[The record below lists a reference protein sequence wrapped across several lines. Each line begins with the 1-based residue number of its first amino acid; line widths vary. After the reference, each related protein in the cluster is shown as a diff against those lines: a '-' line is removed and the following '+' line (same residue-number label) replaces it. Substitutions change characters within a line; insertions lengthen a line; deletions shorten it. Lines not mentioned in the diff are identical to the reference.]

1 MVRVGLIGFGMA
13 GQAFHA
19 PVIRGVPGMELA
31 CILERKGTRAREKY
45 PEVRV
50 ARTIEELLAEKEIQ
64 LCVIATPNDSH
75 YELAR
80 ACLLAGRDVVVDK
93 PFAPTL
99 AESEELVRLAAERGR
114 LITVYQDRRW
124 DGDFGTV
131 KKIVQSGRLGTIVEY
146 ECRFD
151 RFRPEPKANAWRER
165 AGQPGAGVLFDLGP
179 HVIDQA
185 LVLFGEPRAITASAF
200 CERET
205 SRVDDSFDVCLEY
218 PALRAMGR
226 ARIIA
231 FAPGPH
237 FLLHGTKGSFVK
249 YGMDPQ
255 EARLRG
261 ENFPQGTDWGADWG
275 EEAEALWGT
284 LSMVGEPSVKIK
296 TERGDYRGFY
306 ANVRDAIEKKAALD
320 VTPEQALRTMRAVML
335 AHKSSRERCRRAG
348 SVICKLSGS
357 GPFSDLQDRDN
368 QGSIFLRPNLQS
380 AAQHQF

>member
-31 CILERKGTRAREKY
+31 CILERRGTRAQEKY
-45 PEVRV
+45 PEVAV
-50 ARTIEELLAEKEIQ
+50 ARTLDELLADKAIQ

-75 YELAR
+75 FELAK
-80 ACLLAGRDVVVDK
+80 ACLSAGRDVVVDK

-99 AESEELVRLAAERGR
+99 GESEELVRLAAERGR

-131 KKIVQSGRLGTIVEY
+131 KEIVASGKLGKVVEY
-146 ECRFD
+146 ECRYD
-151 RFRPEPKANAWRER
+151 RFRLEPRANAWRER
-165 AGQPGAGVLFDLGP
+165 PDQPGAGVLFDLGP

-185 LVLFGEPRAITASAF
+185 LVLFGEPQTITASAF

-205 SRVDDSFDVCLEY
+205 SRVDDSFDVCMEY
-218 PALRAMGR
+218 PNLGAGLRAMGR

-237 FLLHGTKGSFVK
+237 FLIHGTKGSFVK

-261 ENFPQGTDWGADWG
+261 EDCPDGLDWGADWG
-275 EEAEALWGT
+275 IEEEQLWGT
-284 LSMVGEPSVKIK
+284 LSLVGEASVKVK

-320 VTPEQALRTMRAVML
+320 VTPEQALRTMHAVML
-335 AHKSSRERCRRAG
+335 AHKSSRERRTVEWSEA
-348 SVICKLSGS
+348 V
-357 GPFSDLQDRDN
+357 Q
-368 QGSIFLRPNLQS
+368 
-380 AAQHQF
+380 

>member
-19 PVIRGVPGMELA
+19 PVIEGVAGMELA
-31 CILERKGTRAREKY
+31 CILERRGTKAQEKY
-45 PEVRV
+45 PGARV
-50 ARTIEELLAEKEIQ
+50 ARSLDELLADKQIR

-75 YELAR
+75 FELAR

-99 AESEELVRLAAERGR
+99 AEAEELVRLAAERGR

-131 KKIVQSGRLGTIVEY
+131 NKLVQSGKLGTIVEY

-151 RFRPEPKANAWRER
+151 RFRLEPKPNAWREKPD
-165 AGQPGAGVLFDLGP
+165 QPGAGVLFDLGP

-185 LVLFGEPRAITASAF
+185 LVLFGEPKFITASAF

-218 PALRAMGR
+218 PQLRAMGR

-231 FAPGPH
+231 YAPGPH
-237 FLLHGTKGSFVK
+237 FLIHGTKGSFVK

-255 EARLRG
+255 EARLRSDDY
-261 ENFPQGTDWGADWG
+261 PQGKDWGADWG
-275 EEAEALWGT
+275 VEPEELRGT
-284 LSMVGEPSVKIK
+284 LSLVGEPSVRVK

-306 ANVRDAIEKKAALD
+306 ANVRDAIEKKAPLD
-320 VTPEQALRTMRAVML
+320 VTTEQALRTMRAVIL
-335 AHKSSRERCRRAG
+335 AHKSSRERRTVAWDE
-348 SVICKLSGS
+348 
-357 GPFSDLQDRDN
+357 P
-368 QGSIFLRPNLQS
+368 
-380 AAQHQF
+380 A

>member
-1 MVRVGLIGFGMA
+1 MVRVCLIGFGLA

-31 CILERKGTRAREKY
+31 CILERRGTRAQEKY

-50 ARTIEELLAEKEIQ
+50 ARTIDELLADKTIQ
-64 LCVIATPNDSH
+64 LCVVATPNDSH
-75 YELAR
+75 FELTR

-99 AESEELVRLAAERGR
+99 RESEELVRLAAELGR

-124 DGDFGTV
+124 DGDFETV
-131 KKIVQSGRLGTIVEY
+131 KKIVASGKLGTVVEY

-151 RFRPEPKANAWRER
+151 RFRLESKANAWRER
-165 AGQPGAGVLFDLGP
+165 PDQPGAGVLFDLGP

-185 LVLFGEPRAITASAF
+185 LVLFGEPKAITASAF

-205 SRVDDSFDVCLEY
+205 SQVDDSFDVCLEY
-218 PALRAMGR
+218 PGLRAMGR

-231 FAPGPH
+231 YAPGPH
-237 FLLHGTKGSFVK
+237 FLIHGTKGSFMK

-261 ENFPQGTDWGADWG
+261 EDYPQGTDWGADWG
-275 EEAEALWGT
+275 VEAEELWGT
-284 LSMVGEPSVKIK
+284 LSLVGEPAVKVK

-306 ANVRDAIEKKAALD
+306 ANVRDAIEKNTPLD
-320 VTPEQALRTMRAVML
+320 VTPEQALRTMRAVIL
-335 AHKSSRERCRRAG
+335 AHKSSRERRTVAWDE
-348 SVICKLSGS
+348 
-357 GPFSDLQDRDN
+357 P
-368 QGSIFLRPNLQS
+368 
-380 AAQHQF
+380 AE

>member
-1 MVRVGLIGFGMA
+1 MVRVGLIGFGLA

-31 CILERKGTRAREKY
+31 CILERNGARAREKY
-45 PEVRV
+45 PDVRL
-50 ARTIEELLAEKEIQ
+50 ARTLEELLTDKTIQ

-75 YELAR
+75 FELAR
-80 ACLLAGRDVVVDK
+80 ECLLAGRDVLVDK

-99 AESEELVRLAAERGR
+99 KESEALVRLAAECGR
-114 LITVYQDRRW
+114 LITVYLERRW

-131 KKIVQSGRLGTIVEY
+131 KEIVQSGRLGTVVEY

-165 AGQPGAGVLFDLGP
+165 ADQPGAGILFDLGP

-205 SRVDDSFDVCLEY
+205 SQVDDSFDVCLEY
-218 PALRAMGR
+218 PVLRAMAR

-237 FLLHGTKGSFVK
+237 FLIHGTKGSFIK
-249 YGMDPQ
+249 YGVDPQ

-261 ENFPQGTDWGADWG
+261 GDFPQSTDWGADWG
-275 EEAEALWGT
+275 EESESLWGT
-284 LSMVGEPSVKIK
+284 LSLVGEPSVKVK

-306 ANVRDAIEKKAALD
+306 ANVRDAIQKKAALE
-320 VTPEQALRTMRAVML
+320 VTPQQALRTMRAIML
-335 AHKSSRERCRRAG
+335 AHKSSRERQTVEWDEPAE
-348 SVICKLSGS
+348 
-357 GPFSDLQDRDN
+357 
-368 QGSIFLRPNLQS
+368 
-380 AAQHQF
+380 

>member
-1 MVRVGLIGFGMA
+1 MVRVGLIGFGLA

-31 CILERKGTRAREKY
+31 CILERRGTRAQEKY
-45 PEVRV
+45 PHVRV
-50 ARTIEELLAEKEIQ
+50 ARTLEELLADKEIQ
-64 LCVIATPNDSH
+64 LCVVATPNDSH
-75 YELAR
+75 FELAR

-99 AESEELVRLAAERGR
+99 GESEELVRLAAERGR

-124 DGDFGTV
+124 DGDFRTI
-131 KKIVQSGRLGTIVEY
+131 KKIVQSGRLGTVVEY

-151 RFRPEPKANAWRER
+151 RFRLEPKANAWRER
-165 AGQPGAGVLFDLGP
+165 ADQPGAGVLFDLGP

-200 CERET
+200 CQRET
-205 SRVDDSFDVCLEY
+205 SQVDDAFDVCLEY
-218 PALRAMGR
+218 PSSATGLRAMGR

-237 FLLHGTKGSFVK
+237 FLIHGTKGSFMK

-255 EARLRG
+255 EERLRG

-275 EEAEALWGT
+275 EDAEQLWGT
-284 LSMVGEPSVKIK
+284 LSRVGEPSVKVK

-306 ANVRDAIEKKAALD
+306 ANVRDAIEKKTPLE

-335 AHKSSRERCRRAG
+335 AHKSSRERRTVEWAEAG
-348 SVICKLSGS
+348 E
-357 GPFSDLQDRDN
+357 
-368 QGSIFLRPNLQS
+368 
-380 AAQHQF
+380 

>member
-1 MVRVGLIGFGMA
+1 MVRVGLIGFGLA

-31 CILERKGTRAREKY
+31 CILERRGTRAREKY

-50 ARTIEELLAEKEIQ
+50 ARSLDELLADEEIQ

-75 YELAR
+75 FEYAQ
-80 ACLLAGRDVVVDK
+80 ACLKAGRDVVVDK

-99 AESEELVRLAAERGR
+99 RESEELVRLAGERGR
-114 LITVYQDRRW
+114 LITVYQDRRY
-124 DGDFGTV
+124 DGDFETV
-131 KKIVQSGRLGTIVEY
+131 RKIVQSGRLGSVAEY

-151 RFRPEPKANAWRER
+151 RFRLEPKANAWRER
-165 AGQPGAGVLFDLGP
+165 ADQPGAGVLFDLGP

-200 CERET
+200 CQRET
-205 SRVDDSFDVCLEY
+205 SQVDDAFDVCMEY
-218 PALRAMGR
+218 PNSGVGLRAMGR

-231 FAPGPH
+231 YAPGPH
-237 FLLHGTKGSFVK
+237 FLIHGTKGSFVK
-249 YGMDPQ
+249 FGMDPQ

-261 ENFPQGTDWGADWG
+261 GNLPDGLDWGADWG
-275 EEAEALWGT
+275 VEDEQWWGT
-284 LSMVGEPSVKIK
+284 LSLVGEPSVKVK

-335 AHKSSRERCRRAG
+335 AHKSSRERRTVEWKEA
-348 SVICKLSGS
+348 VE
-357 GPFSDLQDRDN
+357 
-368 QGSIFLRPNLQS
+368 
-380 AAQHQF
+380 

>member
-19 PVIRGVPGMELA
+19 PVINGVPGMELA
-31 CILERKGTRAREKY
+31 CILERRGNNAKEKY
-45 PEVRV
+45 PDVRI
-50 ARTIEELLAEKEIQ
+50 ARTLDELLADKEIQ

-75 YELAR
+75 YEYAR

-99 AESEELVRLAAERGR
+99 RESEELARLAAERGR

-124 DGDFGTV
+124 DGDFHTI
-131 KKIVQSGRLGTIVEY
+131 KKLVQSERLGKIVEY
-146 ECRFD
+146 ECRYD
-151 RFRPEPKANAWRER
+151 RFRLEPKANAWRER
-165 AGQPGAGVLFDLGP
+165 ASQPAAGVLFDLGP
-179 HVIDQA
+179 HVVDQV
-185 LVLFGEPRAITASAF
+185 LVLFGEPKSITASAF
-200 CERET
+200 CQRET
-205 SRVDDSFDVCLEY
+205 SQVDDAFDVCMEY
-218 PALRAMGR
+218 DGLRTMGR

-237 FLLHGTKGSFVK
+237 FLIHGTKGSFVK

-261 ENFPQGTDWGADWG
+261 ENYPKGKDWGADWG
-275 EEAEALWGT
+275 LESEELWGT
-284 LSMVGEPSVKIK
+284 LSLVGEPSVKVK

-320 VTPEQALRTMRAVML
+320 VTPEQALRTMRAVIL
-335 AHKSSRERCRRAG
+335 AHKSSREQRTVAWG
-348 SVICKLSGS
+348 E
-357 GPFSDLQDRDN
+357 
-368 QGSIFLRPNLQS
+368 
-380 AAQHQF
+380 AAE

>member
-1 MVRVGLIGFGMA
+1 
-13 GQAFHA
+13 
-19 PVIRGVPGMELA
+19 MELA
-31 CILERKGTRAREKY
+31 CILERRGTKAKEKY

-50 ARTIEELLAEKEIQ
+50 ARTLEELLSDTAIQ

-75 YELAR
+75 FELAR

-99 AESEELVRLAAERGR
+99 RESEELVRLATERGR

-124 DGDFGTV
+124 DGDFLTV
-131 KKIVQSGRLGTIVEY
+131 KKLLASGRLGKIAEY

-151 RFRPEPKANAWRER
+151 RFRLEPKANAWRER
-165 AGQPGAGVLFDLGP
+165 ADQPGAGVLFDLGP

-200 CERET
+200 CQRET
-205 SRVDDSFDVCLEY
+205 SQVDDSFDVCMEY
-218 PALRAMGR
+218 PGLRALGR

-237 FLLHGTKGSFVK
+237 LLIHGTNGSFVK

-261 ENFPQGTDWGADWG
+261 EKVPQGTDWGADWG
-275 EEAEALWGT
+275 EEEQRLWGT
-284 LSMVGEPSVKIK
+284 LSLVGEPSVIVR

-306 ANVRDAIEKKAALD
+306 ENVRDAIEKKSPLE

-335 AHKSSRERCRRAG
+335 AHKSSREKRTVEWG
-348 SVICKLSGS
+348 ESVE
-357 GPFSDLQDRDN
+357 
-368 QGSIFLRPNLQS
+368 
-380 AAQHQF
+380 